1 MESPGPEPETNVL
14 VAARYPAVRAG
25 LRALIEDAGGLRV
38 AGDAALEGLEEAPL
52 PHFDVLVAD
61 LGEDAETRLEE
72 LDEALPGVAAVILA
86 DWEAGSLARAPVS
99 GAARGYLGRDA
110 APQELAAAVH
120 AVARGLTVIEPALLG
135 LMLRAAPTPE
145 GALDGALTE
154 REHEVL
160 RLVARGLPNKGIA
173 LELGISEHTAKFH
186 VGAILSKLGAA
197 SRAEAVMA
205 AARRG
210 ILPL

>member
-1 MESPGPEPETNVL
+1 MDSPGPQRETNVL

-25 LRALIEDAGGLRV
+25 LRALLEDSAGLRVTGEAPLEGIEDA
-38 AGDAALEGLEEAPL
+38 PL
-52 PHFDVLVAD
+52 PPFDVLVAD
-61 LGEDAETRLEE
+61 LGEDAEARLEE

-86 DWEAGSLARAPVS
+86 DWEAGSLGRSPAS
-99 GAARGYLGRDA
+99 GVARGWLGRDA
-110 APQELAAAVH
+110 TPQELTAAVH
-120 AVARGLTVIEPALLG
+120 AVARGLAAIEPALLG
-135 LMLRAAPTPE
+135 LMLRAAPAPE
-145 GALDGALTE
+145 STLDASLTE

-160 RLVARGLPNKGIA
+160 LLVARGLPNKGIA

-205 AARRG
+205 AVRRG